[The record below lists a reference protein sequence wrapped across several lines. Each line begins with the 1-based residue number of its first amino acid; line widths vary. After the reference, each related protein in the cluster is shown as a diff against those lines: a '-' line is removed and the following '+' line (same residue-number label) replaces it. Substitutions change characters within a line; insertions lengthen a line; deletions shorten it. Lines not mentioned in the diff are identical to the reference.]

1 MFQIFL
7 HDLRAD
13 AVGDTRQRLFPR
25 AVKMSAVI
33 GVDAHAQLQHGPR
46 HDIHPQSVLQI
57 IPRKPLGRIGHKQR
71 GVRLAG
77 EDLLRAFLRR
87 ADHGK
92 LHVRPYT

>member
-1 MFQIFL
+1 ML
-7 HDLRAD
+7 SSSTAP
-13 AVGDTRQRLFPR
+13 GTMSTR
-25 AVKMSAVI
+25 
-33 GVDAHAQLQHGPR
+33 
-46 HDIHPQSVLQI
+46 QSVLQI

-92 LHVRPYT
+92 LHVRPYA